1 MKHFRIARIENPS
14 DQIAN
19 SIANFLAG
27 FMAGRKTNLAGTR
40 AGQRILAEDRGFE
53 PRLGY

>member
-1 MKHFRIARIENPS
+1 MKHFRIARIENPG
-14 DQIAN
+14 DQMAN

-27 FMAGRKTNLAGTR
+27 FMAGREINLVGTR
-40 AGQRILAEDRGFE
+40 VGQRILAEDRGFE